1 MLGHLCLK
9 VVVPLHHMLWKI
21 FTIHTL
27 AISAAIQSS
36 LDALAVVLQ
45 TIRALAAADS
55 SFFGNQLVL

>member
-1 MLGHLCLK
+1 
-9 VVVPLHHMLWKI
+9 MLWKI

-36 LDALAVVLQ
+36 LDALTVVLQ